1 MKKEVISP
9 GITPIQ
15 RENAKTYVPEM
26 TADGWPEFDGF
37 VPDESQ
43 IFQSKEKDK
52 AMREGIEEAISASV
66 PEELD
71 DAADSNYDADY
82 LKEAEAIQRYV
93 ESTDPDEITIMPD
106 MKLDRYAWKGKGG
119 KEHYQDGSDD
129 AGSFFGTPETSFE
142 ERSLPS
148 PRNEYDYY
156 EYEILKPF
164 NVRAGVAAKAYDQPG
179 GGDQYM
185 TLDEQKVNWLIENG
199 YIRVTRF
206 NGKEIDKDESKALPK
221 PETDAPKEDEKET
234 VVRTRDWTFSI
245 LTFALTAVFAVGS
258 ISVFASLKEGGF
270 FNHLIT
276 GITTLVAICVELF
289 LLRKYR
295 LLKNTRNWAII
306 LFGLFCVDLFILP
319 PILNVVFGTIFS
331 IITMVVGVYILWNVI
346 QVAPDTSQVV
356 VETTDEYGRT
366 TTETRTFFTDVDTAS
381 SIVEHDLRAQGYSD
395 IKRE

>member
-1 MKKEVISP
+1 MEKKSTSP

-15 RENAKTYVPEM
+15 RENAKNYVPEM

-43 IFQSKEKDK
+43 IVQSNEKNK
-52 AMREGIEEAISASV
+52 AMRAEIEEAISASV

-82 LKEAEAIQRYV
+82 LKEADAIQRYV
-93 ESTDPDEITIMPD
+93 GSTDPDEITIMPG

-119 KEHYQDGSDD
+119 KVHYQDGSDD

-164 NVRAGVAAKAYDQPG
+164 NVRAGVAAKSYDQPG

-206 NGKEIDKDESKALPK
+206 NGKEVGKDTPVSK
-221 PETDAPKEDEKET
+221 PEENEEQSAQEETPVEKGD
-234 VVRTRDWTFSI
+234 RRFSI
-245 LTFALTAVFAVGS
+245 LTLVLTIAFGAVS
-258 ISVFASLKEGGF
+258 IYTFTSFKDGGF
-270 FNHLIT
+270 FTHLLT
-276 GITTLVAICVELF
+276 GITTFAAICAELF
-289 LLRKYR
+289 LLKKYKI
-295 LLKNTRNWAII
+295 LKNTRVWASIFMA
-306 LFGLFCVDLFILP
+306 LFAFNLLILP
-319 PILNVVFGTIFS
+319 ILVNKVFSFVIWMILTVIALVLSFFLMFLPMMASSDEGYKITTTTIDES
-331 IITMVVGVYILWNVI
+331 GR
-346 QVAPDTSQVV
+346 SS
-356 VETTDEYGRT
+356 VETQTYKSKADMDAAARDLKSRGY
-366 TTETRTFFTDVDTAS
+366 TE
-381 SIVEHDLRAQGYSD
+381 E
-395 IKRE
+395 